1 MSIFDF
7 FRSQPQPQPT
17 PKPRTVWAPGQAG
30 CIDPDLDRLVRWKG
44 FTDHRYSVVVG
55 EWTNPEDPS
64 DKRPVFC
71 DLATAPHILVA
82 GATGSGKSVAINAML
97 CSLLLKCCPNHLT
110 LYMIDPKRVELA
122 RYSGIPHLGAPIATD
137 LDSAE
142 RVLCAV
148 RKEMEARFQRMELIG
163 ALHIDELGMGHVLLV
178 MDEFASLMSKEGKKR
193 LLPHLQEIAR
203 LGRAAGVHM
212 ILATQRPTRDVL
224 DGQLKSN
231 CPTRLAF
238 RVLSV
243 TDSRVILDAKGAEC
257 LKGAGDGLIRTA
269 QGDLWRFQGCYCS
282 DQQVK
287 YLCDYWR
294 AQ

>member
-1 MSIFDF
+1 MSFLDF
-7 FRSQPQPQPT
+7 FRPLK
-17 PKPRTVWAPGQAG
+17 PKSRIVYTPGQAG
-30 CIDPDLDRLVRWKG
+30 CIDPDLDRLVRWEP
-44 FTDHRYSVVVG
+44 FTKHDYTVVVG
-55 EWTNPEDPS
+55 EWTNPDDAN

-82 GATGSGKSVAINAML
+82 GATGSGKSVCINAMV
-97 CSLLLKCCPNHLT
+97 CSLLLKCAPSKLM

-122 RYSGIPHLGAPIATD
+122 RYRGIPHLGARIATD

-142 RVLCAV
+142 EVLCRVHAEL
-148 RKEMEARFQRMELIG
+148 KDRFRRMERAG
-163 ALHIDELGMGHVLLV
+163 ALHVDELGMGHILLV
-178 MDEFASLMSKEGKKR
+178 MDEFASLMSREGKRR

-231 CPTRLAF
+231 CPTRIAF
-238 RVLSV
+238 RVPSL
-243 TDSRVILDAKGAEC
+243 TDSRIILDARGAEY
-257 LKGAGDGLIRTA
+257 LSGAGDGLMLTA
-269 QGDLWRFQGCYCS
+269 RGDLLHFQGCYCS
-282 DQQVK
+282 DRQVQ